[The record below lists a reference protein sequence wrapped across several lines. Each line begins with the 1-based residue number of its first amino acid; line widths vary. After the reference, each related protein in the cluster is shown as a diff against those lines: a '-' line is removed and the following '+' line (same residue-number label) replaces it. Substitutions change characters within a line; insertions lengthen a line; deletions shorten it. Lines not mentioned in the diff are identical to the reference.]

1 MLCKADYAASVK
13 PILPSLPT
21 MPRLR
26 KQLQMMKRLSL
37 LSNTRIVAPG
47 ILVWVL
53 PPRLPY
59 GIMRFTY
66 YWMGKEFLMARRE
79 PEDQKLVALRSSR
92 NLNARPERVTDAGF
106 LASPF
111 FDARD
116 LLQVKYEMIRRVQ
129 VDGIPVSHAAA
140 AFGFSRP
147 SYYQAAEAVEAEGLA
162 GLLAERP
169 GPRRAH
175 KLTDEVIAFVLE
187 QLAAGAAERPRELV
201 DEIEA
206 RFGVRAHARSI
217 ERAVMR
223 SSASKR
229 GKR

>member
-1 MLCKADYAASVK
+1 MRRSVEDPK
-13 PILPSLPT
+13 
-21 MPRLR
+21 
-26 KQLQMMKRLSL
+26 
-37 LSNTRIVAPG
+37 VA
-47 ILVWVL
+47 V
-53 PPRLPY
+53 
-59 GIMRFTY
+59 
-66 YWMGKEFLMARRE
+66 
-79 PEDQKLVALRSSR
+79 LRSQR
-92 NLNARPERVTDAGF
+92 NLNARPERVVDEAF

-129 VDGIPVSHAAA
+129 VDAAPVSRAAL

-147 SYYQAAEAVEAEGLA
+147 SYYQAAAAFEAEGLV
-162 GLLAERP
+162 GLLAQRP

-175 KLTDEVIAFVLE
+175 KLTNEIVEFVLA

-201 DEIEA
+201 GAIEA
-206 RFGVRAHARSI
+206 RYGVRAHARSI

-229 GKR
+229 GGGR

>member
-1 MLCKADYAASVK
+1 MMALPLFMVCRLKQCVVHQANMWHNGLY
-13 PILPSLPT
+13 ILFWEEWCL
-21 MPRLR
+21 MP
-26 KQLQMMKRLSL
+26 K
-37 LSNTRIVAPG
+37 NV
-47 ILVWVL
+47 
-53 PPRLPY
+53 
-59 GIMRFTY
+59 
-66 YWMGKEFLMARRE
+66 
-79 PEDQKLVALRSSR
+79 PEDQKLVALRSYR
-92 NLNARPERVTDAGF
+92 NLNVRPERVVDEAF

-147 SYYQAAEAVEAEGLA
+147 SYYQAAAALEAEGLV

-175 KLTDEVIAFVLE
+175 KLTDEIVDFILE
-187 QLAAGAAERPRELV
+187 QLASGAAERPRELA
-201 DEIEA
+201 DAIEA
-206 RFGVRAHARSI
+206 RYGVRAHARSI

-229 GKR
+229 SDR